1 MNLNS
6 QADAVREVCDV
17 AREEFKIESA
27 LEKIEKKWVTMELEM
42 EPFKKTYKV
51 KRPEDI
57 YSVLEENMGTLSAQK
72 TTIFYDSFKSVIEHW
87 ENTLLSITETLE
99 MLLQVQRQW
108 IYLESIFS
116 SQQQESEK

>member
-1 MNLNS
+1 
-6 QADAVREVCDV
+6 
-17 AREEFKIESA
+17 
-27 LEKIEKKWVTMELEM
+27 M

-99 MLLQVQRQW
+99 MLL
-108 IYLESIFS
+108 
-116 SQQQESEK
+116 